1 MIEQEIL
8 IQLSDDPFDTKI
20 YKVSVPN
27 DVKLLKGKRYTLE
40 SLEFLK
46 QYFSHES
53 STVHPKNLSNNDTV
67 NGQIESIVEKEGV
80 PAEALINVNHKY
92 TISCS
97 LLSEPKE
104 VVNQLQEGMTLD
116 VKVKSKKGGR
126 MVASISDAIHEV
138 KVNELISCIG
148 NKTTAFTCKVEELIH
163 GGYWVNISGI
173 RCFMPGSL
181 AGLNKLY
188 DFEMI
193 LGKELIVMPVTF
205 SKEKNTIVVS
215 HREYLRTLVPSTIDN
230 LKETVKNKRSGF
242 VTGTT
247 DFGIF
252 VEFDSCLTGLIPA
265 SDLDDITL
273 SKFNSRE
280 IKPGHNIEF
289 WCKEIISN
297 TKIILSQK
305 GPIIDAWDE
314 AAERYKP
321 MMITNGKVSKI
332 TNYGIFVELE
342 KGLSGL
348 VHKSKM
354 KDLTF
359 NKGDII
365 EVKITGV
372 NPSERKITMTLP

>member
-1 MIEQEIL
+1 
-8 IQLSDDPFDTKI
+8 
-20 YKVSVPN
+20 
-27 DVKLLKGKRYTLE
+27 
-40 SLEFLK
+40 
-46 QYFSHES
+46 
-53 STVHPKNLSNNDTV
+53 
-67 NGQIESIVEKEGV
+67 
-80 PAEALINVNHKY
+80 
-92 TISCS
+92 
-97 LLSEPKE
+97 
-104 VVNQLQEGMTLD
+104 
-116 VKVKSKKGGR
+116 
-126 MVASISDAIHEV
+126 
-138 KVNELISCIG
+138 
-148 NKTTAFTCKVEELIH
+148 
-163 GGYWVNISGI
+163 
-173 RCFMPGSL
+173 MPGSL